1 MVMKLLEFRTLLL
14 KIYQKARFII
24 NPIVKFFLSTMV
36 FNWINTEIGYDQR
49 FASKTIVLLLS
60 AICAV
65 TPGGVLVFLAMILM
79 LVHVFHASI
88 LLAALLFL
96 MFVVLYGL
104 MMRFSPEE
112 AIAAVAVPVLTKYN
126 LHYCVPMVLGCTTTP
141 LSMLPCACG
150 VIIYHMIS
158 IVKNFSGVTINL
170 KNLDEVI
177 GLFTG
182 VVDAFL
188 ANKQMLITV
197 AVFALVILIMFIIRR
212 CSFDFAFI
220 VSIGA
225 GVLVNILGFL
235 VAVLHFN
242 VSVNAGKLILMSLVS
257 GVVAVVIEFFKRVLD
272 YTAIERVQFEDDD
285 YYYYVKAV
293 PKVNVSIPRHNVK
306 RMSDYSDEDSAEEEL
321 PEENG
326 YAAYGDE
333 LYEDEEEEEEEDI
346 RIAEPPKKKNRFAFN
361 RSEYIKEPAT
371 PAPSSDSEIRY
382 EEFDDSDF
390 ADDTDLDDE
399 IIRYDSDEDLSAFGM
414 KNIGPADDE
423 DVTPIVDDEDD
434 EIWMTLDDDDN
445 NN

>member
-24 NPIVKFFLSTMV
+24 NPIIKFFLSTMV
-36 FNWINTEIGYDQR
+36 FNWINSEIGYDQR

-65 TPGGVLVFLAMILM
+65 TPGGVLVFLAMVLM

-104 MMRFSPEE
+104 LMRFAPEE
-112 AIAAVAVPVLTKYN
+112 ALAAVAVPVLAKYN
-126 LHYCVPMVLGCTTTP
+126 LHYCVPMVLGCIATP

-150 VIIYHMIS
+150 VIIWYLIS
-158 IVKNFSGVTINL
+158 IVKNFSGVQVNI

-177 GLFTG
+177 SLFTG

-188 ANKQMLITV
+188 ANKQMLITI
-197 AVFALVILIMFIIRR
+197 AVFALVITAIFIIRR
-212 CSFDFAFI
+212 FSFDFAFV

-242 VSVNAGKLILMSLVS
+242 VSINAGKLILMSLIS
-257 GVVAVVIEFFKRVLD
+257 GVIAVVLEFFKRVLD

-306 RMSDYSDEDSAEEEL
+306 RMSDYGDDEESEET
-321 PEENG
+321 PASG
-326 YAAYGDE
+326 SYAAFGND
-333 LYEDEEEEEEEDI
+333 DFDAAEEEEEDI

-361 RSEYIKEPAT
+361 RSDYIKEPA
-371 PAPSSDSEIRY
+371 PAASKDSEIRY

-390 ADDTDLDDE
+390 DDAGTGFDDE
-399 IIRYDSDEDLSAFGM
+399 IIRYDRDEDMSSYGM
-414 KNIGPADDE
+414 KNIGPADD
-423 DVTPIVDDEDD
+423 DKPGDDGDYET
-434 EIWMTLDDDDN
+434 WMTLDDDDN

>member
-112 AIAAVAVPVLTKYN
+112 ALAAVAVPVLAKYN

-188 ANKQMLITV
+188 ANKQMLITA
-197 AVFALVILIMFIIRR
+197 AVFALVILTMFIIRR

-225 GVLVNILGFL
+225 GVVVNILGFL

-242 VSVNAGKLILMSLVS
+242 ISVNAGKLILMSLVS
-257 GVVAVVIEFFKRVLD
+257 GVVAIVLEFFKRVLD

-306 RMSDYSDEDSAEEEL
+306 RMSDYSDEDSGEEL
-321 PEENG
+321 PEAGG
-326 YAAYGDE
+326 YAAFRGE
-333 LYEDEEEEEEEDI
+333 SYEEEEEEEEDI

-361 RSEYIKEPAT
+361 RSDYIKEPSA
-371 PAPSSDSEIRY
+371 PAPARDSEIRY

-390 ADDTDLDDE
+390 ADDGTGPDAE

-414 KNIGPADDE
+414 KNIGPADGAAN
-423 DVTPIVDDEDD
+423 VDDGDYET
-434 EIWMTLDDDDN
+434 WMTLDDDDN

>member
-24 NPIVKFFLSTMV
+24 NPIVKFLLSTMV

-65 TPGGVLVFLAMILM
+65 TPGGVLVFLAMVLM

-96 MFVVLYGL
+96 MFIVLYGL

-150 VIIYHMIS
+150 VIIFHMIA
-158 IVKNFSGVTINL
+158 IIKTFSGVTINL

-197 AVFALVILIMFIIRR
+197 AVFALVILTIFIIRR

-225 GVLVNILGFL
+225 GVLANILGFL

-257 GVVAVVIEFFKRVLD
+257 GVVAIVIEFFKRVLD

-306 RMSDYSDEDSAEEEL
+306 RMSDYGDEDSGEETS
-321 PEENG
+321 EESA
-326 YAAYGDE
+326 YAASAGE
-333 LYEDEEEEEEEDI
+333 SYEEDEEEEEEDI
-346 RIAEPPKKKNRFAFN
+346 RIAAPPKKKNRFAFN
-361 RSEYIKEPAT
+361 RSDYIKEPA
-371 PAPSSDSEIRY
+371 PAAPADDSEIRY

-390 ADDTDLDDE
+390 AEDGADIDNE
-399 IIRYDSDEDLSAFGM
+399 IIRYDNDEDLSAYGM
-414 KNIGPADDE
+414 KNIGPAEDAGDGDDE
-423 DVTPIVDDEDD
+423 DYET
-434 EIWMTLDDDDN
+434 WMTLDDDDN

>member
-24 NPIVKFFLSTMV
+24 NPIVKFFLSMVV
-36 FNWINTEIGYDQR
+36 FNWINSEIGYDQR

-65 TPGGVLVFLAMILM
+65 TPGGVLVFLTMVLM
-79 LVHVFHASI
+79 LVNVFHASI

-96 MFVVLYGL
+96 LFVVLYGL
-104 MMRFSPEE
+104 LMRFSPEE
-112 AIAAVAVPVLTKYN
+112 ALAAVAVPVLAKYN
-126 LHYCVPMVLGCTTTP
+126 LHYSVPMVLGCTATP

-150 VIIYHMIS
+150 VIIYHTIS
-158 IVKNFSGVTINL
+158 VIKTYSGQQINL

-188 ANKQMLITV
+188 ANKQMLITI
-197 AVFALVILIMFIIRR
+197 AVFALVIVAIFIIRR

-242 VSVNAGKLILMSLVS
+242 VSINAGKLILMSLFS
-257 GVVAVVIEFFKRVLD
+257 GLIAIVLEFFKRVLD

-293 PKVNVSIPRHNVK
+293 PKVNVSIPRHSVK
-306 RMSDYSDEDSAEEEL
+306 RMSDYRDEEAEEET
-321 PEENG
+321 PATG
-326 YAAYGDE
+326 SYAAFAGDT
-333 LYEDEEEEEEEDI
+333 YEEDEEEEEDI
-346 RIAEPPKKKNRFAFN
+346 RIAPPKKKNRFSFN
-361 RSEYIKEPAT
+361 RSDYIKEAPAV
-371 PAPSSDSEIRY
+371 PKDSDIRY

-390 ADDTDLDDE
+390 DEDGAGLDAE
-399 IIRYDSDEDLSAFGM
+399 VIRYDRDEDLSAFGM
-414 KNIGPADDE
+414 KNIGPADDAK
-423 DVTPIVDDEDD
+423 PADDGEY
-434 EIWMTLDDDDN
+434 ETWMTLDDDDN

>member
-1 MVMKLLEFRTLLL
+1 
-14 KIYQKARFII
+14 
-24 NPIVKFFLSTMV
+24 MV
-36 FNWINTEIGYDQR
+36 FNWINSEIGYDQR

-65 TPGGVLVFLAMILM
+65 TPGGVLVFLAMVLM

-104 MMRFSPEE
+104 LMRFAPEE
-112 AIAAVAVPVLTKYN
+112 ALAAVAVPVLAKYN
-126 LHYCVPMVLGCTTTP
+126 LHYCVPMVLGCIATP

-150 VIIYHMIS
+150 VIIWYLIS
-158 IVKNFSGVTINL
+158 IVKNFSGVQVNI

-177 GLFTG
+177 SLFTG

-188 ANKQMLITV
+188 ANKQMLITI
-197 AVFALVILIMFIIRR
+197 AVFALVITAIFIIRR
-212 CSFDFAFI
+212 FSFDFAFV

-242 VSVNAGKLILMSLVS
+242 VSINAGKLILMSLIS
-257 GVVAVVIEFFKRVLD
+257 GVIAVVLEFFKRVLD

-306 RMSDYSDEDSAEEEL
+306 RMSDYGDDEE
-321 PEENG
+321 PEETPASG
-326 YAAYGDE
+326 SYAAFGND
-333 LYEDEEEEEEEDI
+333 DFDAAEEEEEDI

-361 RSEYIKEPAT
+361 RSDYIKEPAL
-371 PAPSSDSEIRY
+371 AASKDSEIRY

-390 ADDTDLDDE
+390 DDAGTGFDDE
-399 IIRYDSDEDLSAFGM
+399 IIRYDRDEDMSSYGM
-414 KNIGPADDE
+414 KNIGPADD
-423 DVTPIVDDEDD
+423 DKPGDDGDYET
-434 EIWMTLDDDDN
+434 WMTLDDDDN

>member
-24 NPIVKFFLSTMV
+24 NPIIKFFLSTMV
-36 FNWINTEIGYDQR
+36 FNWINSEIGYDQR

-65 TPGGVLVFLAMILM
+65 TPGGVLVFLAMVLM

-104 MMRFSPEE
+104 LMRFAPEE
-112 AIAAVAVPVLTKYN
+112 ALAAVAVPVLAKYN
-126 LHYCVPMVLGCTTTP
+126 LHYCVPMVLGCIATP

-150 VIIYHMIS
+150 VIIWYLIS
-158 IVKNFSGVTINL
+158 IVKNFSGVQVNI

-177 GLFTG
+177 SLFTG

-188 ANKQMLITV
+188 ANKQMLITI
-197 AVFALVILIMFIIRR
+197 AVFALVITAIFIIRR
-212 CSFDFAFI
+212 FSFDFAFV

-242 VSVNAGKLILMSLVS
+242 VSINAGKLILMSLIS
-257 GVVAVVIEFFKRVLD
+257 GVIAVVLEFFKRVLD

-306 RMSDYSDEDSAEEEL
+306 RMSDYGDDEESEET
-321 PEENG
+321 PASG
-326 YAAYGDE
+326 SYAAFGND
-333 LYEDEEEEEEEDI
+333 DFDAAEEEEEDI

-361 RSEYIKEPAT
+361 RSDYIKEPAL
-371 PAPSSDSEIRY
+371 AASKDSEIRY

-390 ADDTDLDDE
+390 DDAGTGFDDE
-399 IIRYDSDEDLSAFGM
+399 IIRYDRDEDMSSYGM
-414 KNIGPADDE
+414 KNIGPADD
-423 DVTPIVDDEDD
+423 DKPGDDGDYET
-434 EIWMTLDDDDN
+434 WMTLDDDDN